1 MLRPGRL
8 LALLQRTFTFEL
20 SPVGSPRTDV
30 EYDYVG
36 RQPVPTTGLPPASH
50 AALWAAQCP
59 LFPFRQRRPPQ
70 KPCSFCPC
78 VPRPPSH
85 NMFAFHAFSA
95 VSSGRVLAARA
106 NGTQV
111 IRLVA

>member
-8 LALLQRTFTFEL
+8 LAPLKRTFTFEL

-59 LFPFRQRRPPQ
+59 GFPAD
-70 KPCSFCPC
+70 
-78 VPRPPSH
+78 V
-85 NMFAFHAFSA
+85 NN
-95 VSSGRVLAARA
+95 VG
-106 NGTQV
+106 
-111 IRLVA
+111 RLVCSCRCGVLLLALMVKRIDVSEHDTG